1 MKLELKHLAIAF
13 TNNWKVTYFDDER
26 ELNQVCNIV
35 ELREDECTISNG
47 EYEYDVK
54 FDDIKLLCFPLS
66 ALTKEITING
76 EEFYPLEILGQLIDE
91 DYKYLSDDEYGC
103 IIGKDETWGFSH
115 IDADGVINS
124 YNLFY
129 SEKKMG
135 FFSTI
140 YKDGNPDD
148 IIDEI
153 EHSSFELFQKLFE
166 WKFDV
171 FGLIDAGLAEQV
183 TEDFNPYK

>member
-1 MKLELKHLAIAF
+1 MKLEIKHLAIAF

-66 ALTKEITING
+66 SLTKDDVKN
-76 EEFYPLEILGQLIDE
+76 FYQFNNDDFKSIDLKEWAEDLMFFIKTKEPFQLSQFE
-91 DYKYLSDDEYGC
+91 YLLS
-103 IIGKDETWGFSH
+103 K
-115 IDADGVINS
+115 
-124 YNLFY
+124 
-129 SEKKMG
+129 
-135 FFSTI
+135 
-140 YKDGNPDD
+140 
-148 IIDEI
+148 
-153 EHSSFELFQKLFE
+153 
-166 WKFDV
+166 KFDV
-171 FGLIDAGLAEQV
+171 FGLIELGLAEPV

>member
-66 ALTKEITING
+66 TLTKEITVNG
-76 EEFYPLEILGQLIDE
+76 ETFVPIDFINKNIRKVVDIYLVVGEINIDIETDNYSQIINLIDG
-91 DYKYLSDDEYGC
+91 Y
-103 IIGKDETWGFSH
+103 
-115 IDADGVINS
+115 
-124 YNLFY
+124 
-129 SEKKMG
+129 
-135 FFSTI
+135 
-140 YKDGNPDD
+140 
-148 IIDEI
+148 EI
-153 EHSSFELFQKLFE
+153 MQKLIE

-171 FGLIDAGLAEQV
+171 FRLIELGLAEPV
-183 TEDFNPYK
+183 TEDFNHYK

>member
-54 FDDIKLLCFPLS
+54 FDDIKLLCFPIS
-66 ALTKEITING
+66 SLTKEDVKN
-76 EEFYPLEILGQLIDE
+76 FYQFNNDDFKSIDLKEWAEDLMFFIKTKEPFQLSQFE
-91 DYKYLSDDEYGC
+91 YLLS
-103 IIGKDETWGFSH
+103 K
-115 IDADGVINS
+115 
-124 YNLFY
+124 
-129 SEKKMG
+129 
-135 FFSTI
+135 
-140 YKDGNPDD
+140 
-148 IIDEI
+148 
-153 EHSSFELFQKLFE
+153 
-166 WKFDV
+166 KFDV
-171 FGLIDAGLAEQV
+171 FGLIELGLAEPV

>member
-1 MKLELKHLAIAF
+1 MKLEIKHLAIAF

-66 ALTKEITING
+66 ALTKEMIVNGEIFIPIEVIMKSIGING
-76 EEFYPLEILGQLIDE
+76 EITI
-91 DYKYLSDDEYGC
+91 DDEPCFGWDESYG
-103 IIGKDETWGFSH
+103 D
-115 IDADGVINS
+115 DAQGYAVC
-124 YNLFY
+124 
-129 SEKKMG
+129 
-135 FFSTI
+135 FSTEKLFFGVCYCEDI
-140 YKDGNPDD
+140 HEGIFTDKMLYELPFEYKQ
-148 IIDEI
+148 
-153 EHSSFELFQKLFE
+153 FQKLLE

-171 FGLIDAGLAEQV
+171 FGLIEAGLAEPV

>member
-1 MKLELKHLAIAF
+1 MKLEIKHLAIAF

-66 ALTKEITING
+66 TLTKEITING
-76 EEFYPLEILGQLIDE
+76 ETFVPIDFINKNIRKVVDIYLVVGEINIDIETDNYSQIINLIDG
-91 DYKYLSDDEYGC
+91 Y
-103 IIGKDETWGFSH
+103 
-115 IDADGVINS
+115 
-124 YNLFY
+124 
-129 SEKKMG
+129 
-135 FFSTI
+135 
-140 YKDGNPDD
+140 
-148 IIDEI
+148 EI
-153 EHSSFELFQKLFE
+153 MQKLIE

-171 FGLIDAGLAEQV
+171 FRLIELCLAEPV